1 MRYTSQ
7 YLLLILYVSSTNL
20 GGITGMLSY
29 LILFGS
35 AFLAAT
41 VLPLSSEATLVFML
55 NQGKPAWS
63 LWLIATVG
71 NTLGSVINW
80 WLGLYI
86 NRFEQHR
93 WFPISPKQRLK
104 AQPWF
109 QRYGIWS
116 LLFAWLP
123 IIGDALTLL
132 AGTMRVRLLT
142 FIALV
147 VIGKGARY
155 AIIILLAI
163 PTLSHFNQG

>member
-1 MRYTSQ
+1 M
-7 YLLLILYVSSTNL
+7 L
-20 GGITGMLSY
+20 GY

-55 NQGKPAWS
+55 NQGKPALS
-63 LWLIATVG
+63 LWLIATIG
-71 NTLGSVINW
+71 NTLGSVVNW

-93 WFPISPKQRLK
+93 WFPISPKQRLR
-104 AQPWF
+104 AQAWF

-116 LLFAWLP
+116 LLFAWVP
-123 IIGDALTLL
+123 IIGDGLTLV
-132 AGTMRVRLLT
+132 AGMMRVRLLT
-142 FIALV
+142 FITLV
-147 VIGKGARY
+147 MLGKGARY

-163 PTLSHFNQG
+163 PALSHFKHG